1 MAALVVGVPK
11 EIKDKE
17 NRVSVLPDGVAELSH
32 YGHRVVVQAGAG
44 AGCGFSDA
52 EYEAAGAEVVDTP
65 EAVFAAADL
74 IVKVKEPIPEEY
86 ERFRPGQQLFTYL
99 HLAADRRL
107 TEFLLERR
115 IDSIAYETVQ
125 TADGR
130 LPLLTPMSEVA
141 GRMSVQAAAHHL
153 ESSAGGAGLLRGG
166 VPGTPAAKVTIIGGS
181 VSGTEAAKM
190 ALGLRAIVRVLDTN
204 PTRLSYLSDVFG
216 GRLDLVVPNRART
229 AAYVADS
236 DVVIGAVL
244 VAGAKAPKVVTREM
258 IASMR
263 PGSVVVD
270 IAIDQ
275 GGCFETSRPT
285 THSEPHLCRGGCDPL
300 LRGQHSRRSRADVD
314 PRANQRHLPLPGPG
328 RRERSGR
335 GRCGRPGTGQGA
347 DHPRRPAG
355 LPTGGPGARPAVQG
369 PGRRAADG
377 PAGQQGALGNP
388 GACLGHGL
396 GDSKGQQRVQADSR
410 DLASTSAN
418 AQEQQYS

>member
-153 ESSAGGAGLLRGG
+153 ESSAGGAGLLLGG
-166 VPGTPAAKVTIIGGS
+166 CG
-181 VSGTEAAKM
+181 
-190 ALGLRAIVRVLDTN
+190 
-204 PTRLSYLSDVFG
+204 RLSAYSIPTHAPVLPI
-216 GRLDLVVPNRART
+216 GR
-229 AAYVADS
+229 
-236 DVVIGAVL
+236 
-244 VAGAKAPKVVTREM
+244 
-258 IASMR
+258 
-263 PGSVVVD
+263 
-270 IAIDQ
+270 
-275 GGCFETSRPT
+275 F
-285 THSEPHLCRGGCDPL
+285 
-300 LRGQHSRRSRADVD
+300 
-314 PRANQRHLPLPGPG
+314 
-328 RRERSGR
+328 
-335 GRCGRPGTGQGA
+335 
-347 DHPRRPAG
+347 
-355 LPTGGPGARPAVQG
+355 
-369 PGRRAADG
+369 RRAARSCRAQPG
-377 PAGQQGALGNP
+377 PHCGLRRGLRRGDRRRAGRRGEGTEGGDP
-388 GACLGHGL
+388 GDDREHAP
-396 GDSKGQQRVQADSR
+396 GQRR
-410 DLASTSAN
+410 R
-418 AQEQQYS
+418 